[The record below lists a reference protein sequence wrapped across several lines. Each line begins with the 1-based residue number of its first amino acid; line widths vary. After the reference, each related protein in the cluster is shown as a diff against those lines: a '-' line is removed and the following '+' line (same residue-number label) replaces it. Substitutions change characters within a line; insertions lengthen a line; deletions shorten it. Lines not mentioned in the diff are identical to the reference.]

1 MRRRVGIAP
10 THALPLLFKGED
22 FVHTDIAF
30 AYTPVP

>member
-10 THALPLLFKGED
+10 THALPLLFKGQD